1 MKEIICI
8 LFLVCFGVVTLY
20 LSVKKQI
27 DTKLT
32 AFFLIFSLLGS
43 FLIVNYDIIKK
54 VKYKDLEIET
64 FERKVAQIKE
74 GAIEEIR
81 SDVENQKRSLV
92 TVADTLTK
100 MAFVLA
106 DGSGRLGGFPE
117 PHMKKIQEYRTSLKQ
132 YTDPNL
138 DKEIKR
144 TIQNLDIEIKE
155 KNK

>member
-43 FLIVNYDIIKK
+43 FLIANYDIIKK

-64 FERKVAQIKE
+64 FERKVTHIKE

-81 SDVENQKRSLV
+81 SDVENQKHSLA

-100 MAFVLA
+100 WRLSSLMVLV
-106 DGSGRLGGFPE
+106 GSEASLS
-117 PHMKKIQEYRTSLKQ
+117 RT
-132 YTDPNL
+132 
-138 DKEIKR
+138 
-144 TIQNLDIEIKE
+144 
-155 KNK
+155 